1 MGEPVQKAKSEN
13 VGVTSLYHEHEEWKV
28 NSGEKTIHAKRMP
41 GRFRT
46 FKYITESFWLIFFFG
61 AYIRWEGKQAILL
74 DVNNRQFHFFELTIL
89 PQDIWMVSLLLLL
102 LAMTLFAVTSV
113 ASRVFCGYFCFQ
125 STWVDLFTWIEDKIE
140 GNPNK
145 RHKLDA
151 APWDAKKIRI
161 KVIKHIIWLAVA
173 IFTGISFT
181 VWFEDAYQY
190 WDDLLSFN
198 LSLMEWSV
206 LIAFTFGTY
215 ILAGFLR
222 EQTCM
227 WLCPYARIQAVMA
240 DSQTIL
246 PTYDEARGEPRG
258 RLQRNVGS
266 EQADSAKGDCID
278 CFQCVQVCP
287 TGVDIRQGQQLGC
300 ITCGLCLDACDMVMD
315 KIGRP
320 RGLIRYASLD
330 EMEGRPVKKLYQ
342 HPRTLVYVGIIVL
355 ALSGIIYGL
364 SHMGAMTLRVAPE
377 RQPLFVRM
385 SDGSIQNKYTL
396 KVLNKTNVDMYVNVS
411 VEHGVKGQ
419 ILIGAEQP
427 KLIHHGKASSFTVFV
442 KAPEENIKKSVTGI
456 EFRVE
461 NTENP
466 AMSAEYSTKFNAPE
480 R

>member
-1 MGEPVQKAKSEN
+1 MSEPVQKAKSEA

-61 AYIRWEGKQAILL
+61 AYMRWEGKQAILL
-74 DVNNRQFHFFELTIL
+74 DIKNRQFHFFELTIL

-125 STWVDLFTWIEDKIE
+125 TSWVDLFTWIEDKIE

-161 KVIKHIIWLAVA
+161 KVFKHIIWFAIAV
-173 IFTGISFT
+173 FTGISFT

-190 WDDLLSFN
+190 WNDLLSFN

-206 LIAFTFGTY
+206 LIAFTLGTY

-222 EQTCM
+222 EQVCM
-227 WLCPYARIQAVMA
+227 WLCPFARIQAVMA
-240 DSQTIL
+240 DSQTIF

-258 RLQRNVGS
+258 RLQRHGGS
-266 EQADSAKGDCID
+266 EQADTVKGDCID

-320 RGLIRYASLD
+320 RGLIRYASQD
-330 EMEGRPVKKLYQ
+330 EMEGRTVKKLYQ
-342 HPRTLVYVGIIVL
+342 HPRTLVYVGIIVV
-355 ALSGIIYGL
+355 ALTGIIYGL
-364 SHMGAMTLRVAPE
+364 SHLGAMTLTVVPE

-396 KVLNKTNVDMYVNVS
+396 KVLNKTNADMHVNVS

-419 ILIGAEQP
+419 VLVGAEQP
-427 KLIHHGKASSFTVFV
+427 KLIHHGRASSFTVFV
-442 KAPEENIKKSVTGI
+442 KAPDENITKEITNI

-466 AMSAEYSTKFNAPE
+466 AMAAEYNTKFNAPA